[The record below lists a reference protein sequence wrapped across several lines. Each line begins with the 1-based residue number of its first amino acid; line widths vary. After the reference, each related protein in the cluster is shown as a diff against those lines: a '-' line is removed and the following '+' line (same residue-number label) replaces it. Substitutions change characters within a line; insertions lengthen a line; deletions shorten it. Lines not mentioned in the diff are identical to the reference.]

1 MDFFIIEH
9 ATCGIF
15 MQSKPS
21 CKDEEPEFF
30 YYYLSLNL
38 VLGTLMRNP
47 TKKNSCS
54 EPKHLDV
61 NYISIIKLP
70 V

>member
-1 MDFFIIEH
+1 MEWNFYQSLKKTNKKEGFFIIEY

-21 CKDEEPEFF
+21 CKDEETAFF
-30 YYYLSLNL
+30 YYYLNLNL

-47 TKKNSCS
+47 TKK
-54 EPKHLDV
+54 
-61 NYISIIKLP
+61 KLL
-70 V
+70 

>member
-1 MDFFIIEH
+1 MQHVEFSCNQNHH
-9 ATCGIF
+9 AK
-15 MQSKPS
+15 MRNRH
-21 CKDEEPEFF
+21 FF
-30 YYYLSLNL
+30 YYYLNLNL

-47 TKKNSCS
+47 TKKKNSCG